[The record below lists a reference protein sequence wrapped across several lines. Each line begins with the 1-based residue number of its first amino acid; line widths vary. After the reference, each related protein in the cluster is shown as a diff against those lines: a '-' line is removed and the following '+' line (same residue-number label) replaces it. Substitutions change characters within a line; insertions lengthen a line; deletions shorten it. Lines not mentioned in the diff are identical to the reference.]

1 MWVRTDTG
9 IYHHMLQTPC
19 NHQHQD
25 MNCEQVYELGTE
37 ECTQG
42 KWPRNLHLIVKKV
55 VVPST
60 GGAFE

>member
-1 MWVRTDTG
+1 
-9 IYHHMLQTPC
+9 MLQTPC
-19 NHQHQD
+19 THQHPD
-25 MNCEQVYELGTE
+25 MNCEQAYELGME

-42 KWPRNLHLIVKKV
+42 KWPRNLHLIVKKA